1 MIRDLFVY
9 LQGAAADAAALDAA
23 VALAGAHDAHVAA
36 LAVVLHPVPV
46 ASEWGLPAAAITAAD
61 LEAARERAQASL
73 DLARQALERAG
84 VAHELRL
91 VDAPLAWPEEI
102 AALHARHAD
111 LALYGGRDPAAPAPR
126 YEAGFDALLMHG
138 GRPVLLLPP
147 APARAA
153 VAPVRKAVLAWQPRR
168 EATRALHDALPL
180 LAPGAH
186 VEVLVVDAE
195 PALLGHGDSPG
206 ADVAAHLARHGLDVR
221 VVRRSRHGR
230 GSGQALLDHA
240 AEVGAQLL
248 VMGGFSHSR
257 WRQQVFG
264 GATRTVLAQATLP
277 VLFSH

>member
-9 LQGAAADAAALDAA
+9 LQGSAGDAAALEAA
-23 VALAGAHDAHVAA
+23 VALATAHGARVAV
-36 LAVVLHPVPV
+36 LAVVEYPVPV
-46 ASEWGLPAAAITAAD
+46 ASEWGLSAAAVGPAD
-61 LEAARERAQASL
+61 LDAARARAQASL
-73 DLARQALERAG
+73 EAARRTLADAG
-84 VAHELRL
+84 VAHELRQ
-91 VDAPLAWPEEI
+91 VDAPLAWPEEV

-111 LALYGGRDPAAPAPR
+111 LALYGGRDPVAPALR
-126 YEAGFDALLMHG
+126 HASGFDALLMHG

-186 VEVLVVDAE
+186 VDVLVVDAE
-195 PALLGHGDSPG
+195 PALLGHGESPG

-221 VVRRSRHGR
+221 VVRRARHGR
-230 GSGQALLDHA
+230 GTGQVVLEHA